1 MNKLGQRSM
10 TGRGG
15 GLLSSEGCYT
25 FCAFVCHTD
34 PFRILQMYACRM
46 QSMTRESTSGVESSH
61 ISIYTDVL
69 VHLFGYIR
77 TLYGVYM
84 MTQFFIILLHS
95 NFASITT
102 SI

>member
-34 PFRILQMYACRM
+34 PFRILHRRAQYRHCVMWCHWRRRGATETHGDLWYA
-46 QSMTRESTSGVESSH
+46 REVTAM
-61 ISIYTDVL
+61 L
-69 VHLFGYIR
+69 
-77 TLYGVYM
+77 
-84 MTQFFIILLHS
+84 
-95 NFASITT
+95 
-102 SI
+102 